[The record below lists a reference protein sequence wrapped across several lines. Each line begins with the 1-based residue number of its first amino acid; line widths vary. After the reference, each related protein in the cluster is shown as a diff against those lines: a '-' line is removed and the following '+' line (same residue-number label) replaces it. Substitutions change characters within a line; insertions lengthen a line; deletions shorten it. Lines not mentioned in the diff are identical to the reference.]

1 MEDKD
6 KIYAVNLDYNDNAYS
21 VCHTFDELDQSI
33 KQLNEKFTTHQKE
46 TEESLGQIN
55 IRLSVQFD
63 EQKQFNDYVYD
74 HINQHSE
81 LYYLFIRFITSK
93 LFIFLNSIFHW
104 VAYQPVFSEYS
115 TGVSLHFNI
124 KIYIRNKNGS
134 DYYHRLKGIKELNK
148 ALKGII
154 PIYAEFI
161 GYKKNNTHPRHMSI
175 HTFIHLCDKF
185 KIEPD
190 SRYI

>member
-6 KIYAVNLDYNDNAYS
+6 KIYANLDYNNNMYS

-33 KQLNEKFTTHQKE
+33 KQLNEKFITHQKE

-55 IRLSVQFD
+55 NILSTQFD

-74 HINQHSE
+74 HINQYSE

-104 VAYQPVFSEYS
+104 VAYQPIFNEYVY
-115 TGVSLHFNI
+115 GVSRNFTI
-124 KIYIRNKNGS
+124 KIFIRNKNAS
-134 DYYHRLKGIKELNK
+134 DYYHRLKGIKELNRS
-148 ALKGII
+148 LKTII
-154 PIYAEFI
+154 PVYVDHI
-161 GYKKNNTHPRHMSI
+161 GYKKGNKYFRHMSI

-190 SRYI
+190 FRYI